1 MDSALAPMDTVMY
14 DDEGRR
20 DENGFLVASR
30 TCFAIS
36 LSLLAIGFLR
46 QVPIA
51 QARHSVLGFDLL
63 AVMDDR
69 SFPCVLVADAPWDM
83 RSYEDI
89 FGQCKRLELLGGVWQ
104 QGGYDARWRPA
115 RLEDTN
121 EDAETDVY
129 MSGPD
134 TRVDHAWALTDRV
147 LPAFFAFCGVILLL
161 SHYVYA
167 VLEKCEA
174 DIFGPRIKEKPPL
187 KGKGQVGAKKVDASA
202 NAVGAFEKLEG
213 GQSSAAPVM
222 AIAGPVYHPVKG
234 EELKFDTPE
243 FAEGFDEIE
252 LTGCKSRVGYS
263 AAATPAHVQLADG
276 FAAAFS
282 QVPPAGK
289 AKK

>member
-1 MDSALAPMDTVMY
+1 
-14 DDEGRR
+14 
-20 DENGFLVASR
+20 
-30 TCFAIS
+30 
-36 LSLLAIGFLR
+36 
-46 QVPIA
+46 
-51 QARHSVLGFDLL
+51 
-63 AVMDDR
+63 
-69 SFPCVLVADAPWDM
+69 
-83 RSYEDI
+83 
-89 FGQCKRLELLGGVWQ
+89 
-104 QGGYDARWRPA
+104 
-115 RLEDTN
+115 
-121 EDAETDVY
+121 
-129 MSGPD
+129 
-134 TRVDHAWALTDRV
+134 
-147 LPAFFAFCGVILLL
+147 VILLL

-187 KGKGQVGAKKVDASA
+187 KGKGQVGAKKADASA

-222 AIAGPVYHPVKG
+222 AIAGPIYHPVKG